1 MHTIFYYIW
10 IQLFQMQS
18 KTIEYALRSTWQLI
32 TTMYNEKAMK
42 YDATM
47 TMAFTLLSIDA
58 EGTPSTALGPKMG
71 MEGTS
76 LSRLLNTMEE
86 RDYISRK
93 PNPEDGRGVLI
104 FLTEQG
110 KQKRDLS
117 KKTVLEFNNGLL
129 NSIEREK
136 IEHFYEVIEAIKQQ
150 VEKKQLIEF

>member
-1 MHTIFYYIW
+1 
-10 IQLFQMQS
+10 MQT

-32 TTMYNEKAMK
+32 TNMYNEKALK

-47 TMAFTLLSIDA
+47 SMAFTLLSVDA

-86 RDYISRK
+86 RGYIERR
-93 PNPEDGRGVLI
+93 PNPDDGRGVLI
-104 FLTEQG
+104 FLTDHGIE
-110 KQKRDLS
+110 KRELS

-129 NSIEREK
+129 ESIDKEK
-136 IEHFYEVIEAIKQQ
+136 IENFYEVIEAIKSQ
-150 VEKKQLIEF
+150 VEKKQLIEY